1 MAFCTKC
8 GGRNEEG
15 TKFCTNCGNPLS
27 ASQAG
32 ISVEKPLNDN
42 LLICT
47 KCGGKNEKGI
57 KFCTNCGNPLSAAPR
72 VSVEKPLND
81 NLLICTKCGG
91 KNEKGTKFCTS
102 CGNPLSASQA
112 SVSVE
117 KSLNDNLL
125 ICTKCG
131 GKNEK
136 GIKFCT
142 SCGNPLSASQS
153 VSVEKSLNDN
163 LLICTK
169 CGGKN
174 EKGIKFC
181 TGCGSPLNASPSDK
195 PVSDSTSEKP
205 IIDKPVNT
213 SPSSVS
219 VEKPSDDKPVSDST
233 SDKPVKQSLLQKA
246 NNQLTEKPVNDNQLN
261 EKPITE
267 KPINNSLPSDKPV
280 TNSPSTNKPVSDSP
294 IEKPITDSPPNVKPV
309 TETPVIDSTPNK
321 SGKVIKKKKKV
332 FLWLLVPLLV
342 LGLICTADIFVNKND
357 ALTFN
362 VYSIVSKKIAETI
375 NLSKSETVEPD
386 AMPIQQ
392 VTPVSPEPMTPLD
405 ASTYL
410 LSLKLGVSI
419 ANSFDTFNGRNQDN
433 SETGWGNPVIDQEL
447 LNGIAAAGFS
457 IVRIPVTW
465 TRFIGSAPDYKI
477 IESRLSRIAEVVNM
491 ARNAGL
497 KVIINIHH
505 DGAVW
510 DTTVG
515 WLRVDIAAENQA
527 EKERITARFQTVWR
541 QIAEYFANYGDYLI
555 FESFNELYEENW
567 WDNPLVQ
574 AQVNI
579 VNEWNELFVDTVRNT
594 GGNNSKRFLI
604 LKGYAADGY
613 QTAGKLVI
621 PPDAGNSGS
630 NKLIVAF
637 RYYEP
642 YAFTHDLTMTSWGTA
657 ADKARVD
664 QLFDILKKEYID
676 KGIPVILSGFGVK
689 LNFDILDVQRNY
701 LGYIAGAAHKRGMP
715 ALYNDEG
722 NSDFRIFD
730 RNSGKVWIPMRSN
743 VQAIMDA
750 VK

>member
-8 GGRNEEG
+8 GEKNEEG
-15 TKFCTNCGNPLS
+15 VKFCTNCGNPLS
-27 ASQAG
+27 ADPSVSAENIMNDNSLICTKCGGRNEEG
-32 ISVEKPLNDN
+32 IKFCIGCGNPLSNSSSGSIETPMNDN

-47 KCGGKNEKGI
+47 KCGEKNEEGI
-57 KFCTNCGNPLSAAPR
+57 N
-72 VSVEKPLND
+72 
-81 NLLICTKCGG
+81 
-91 KNEKGTKFCTS
+91 FCTS
-102 CGNPLSASQA
+102 CGNPLSA
-112 SVSVE
+112 
-117 KSLNDNLL
+117 
-125 ICTKCG
+125 
-131 GKNEK
+131 
-136 GIKFCT
+136 
-142 SCGNPLSASQS
+142 NPS
-153 VSVEKSLNDN
+153 
-163 LLICTK
+163 
-169 CGGKN
+169 
-174 EKGIKFC
+174 
-181 TGCGSPLNASPSDK
+181 
-195 PVSDSTSEKP
+195 
-205 IIDKPVNT
+205 
-213 SPSSVS
+213 
-219 VEKPSDDKPVSDST
+219 
-233 SDKPVKQSLLQKA
+233 
-246 NNQLTEKPVNDNQLN
+246 

-267 KPINNSLPSDKPV
+267 KPVNASPTINRQV
-280 TNSPSTNKPVSDSP
+280 
-294 IEKPITDSPPNVKPV
+294 IEKPSD
-309 TETPVIDSTPNK
+309 K
-321 SGKVIKKKKKV
+321 SGKVVKKKKKV
-332 FLWLLVPLLV
+332 FLWLLIPLLA
-342 LGLICTADIFVNKND
+342 LGL
-357 ALTFN
+357 TFT
-362 VYSIVSKKIAETI
+362 VYNIVSKKIAETI
-375 NLSKSETVEPD
+375 NPSKSESVELD
-386 AMPIQQ
+386 TMPIQQ
-392 VTPVSPEPMTPLD
+392 VTPVNPEPMTPLD

-410 LSLKLGVSI
+410 LSLKLGVNI
-419 ANSFDTFNGRNQDN
+419 ANSFDAFNGRNQDN
-433 SETGWGNPVIDQEL
+433 SETGWGNPVVDQEL

-515 WLRVDIAAENQA
+515 WLRVDIAAKDQV
-527 EKERITARFQTVWR
+527 EKERITAKFQAVWR

-555 FESFNELYEENW
+555 FESFNELSDENW
-567 WDNPLVQ
+567 GNPLVQ

-579 VNEWNELFVDTVRNT
+579 VNEWNKVFVDTVRST

-613 QTAGKLVI
+613 LTAGKLVI
-621 PPDAGNSGS
+621 PPDVGNSGS

-722 NSDFRIFD
+722 NSNFGIFD
-730 RNSGKVWIPMRSN
+730 RNSGQVRIPMRSN